1 MIPGILILL
10 LFVLA
15 ALLMFFR
22 KLPALL
28 ALPLMAVLIGAV
40 ELAAG
45 SLTFEDVTVG
55 IMADGALRLADAMVI
70 SMFGGMLSALMQK
83 AGVAESFV
91 RRGAELAGDNPWAVA
106 LLLLAI
112 VTLLFTTI
120 GGLGAVIMVGTIVLP
135 ILASIGIREQVNAGI
150 LLFGISLGGA
160 LNPANWVVYKTVLGL
175 GDDVVVS
182 YAATV
187 FVIVAG
193 VAVLFVTLE
202 LIRARALNL
211 RRSSLLRGLLVLGV
225 VGIAVWGISA
235 VGESIGGIDWRR
247 VSQWVVL
254 GVAVMIVVSILR
266 TAFHPATANTPP
278 VRWYAY
284 LIPLVPL
291 VLILVFHMAYVPAF
305 TAGFLY
311 GVAVTWRRGGLNM
324 ATRSIVEGS
333 ASVIPAIVLMLGI
346 GMLLSAILGP
356 TRIGAGRYW
365 HETAALA
372 GTVREWPVLTDM
384 KPLLALI
391 VPASSWGFVVTF
403 GLLGPL
409 ALYRGPLNVWGL
421 GYGVGGV
428 LLATGVPAGA
438 VMGVLMSLGVI
449 QGVSDPTNTANVWVA
464 NEVRLDVTSIMWR
477 TLPYA
482 WLAAVLGLVVAG
494 ARWY

>member
-1 MIPGILILL
+1 MIPGTLILL

-28 ALPLMAVLIGAV
+28 ALPLMAVLIGV
-40 ELAAG
+40 IELAAG
-45 SLTFEDVTVG
+45 SLTWEDVTVG
-55 IMADGALRLADAMVI
+55 IMADGAVRLADAIVI
-70 SMFGGMLSALMQK
+70 SMFGGMLSTLMQK
-83 AGVAESFV
+83 TGVAESFV
-91 RRGAELAGDNPWAVA
+91 RRGAELAGDNPWTVA
-106 LLLLAI
+106 MLLLAI
-112 VTLLFTTI
+112 ITLLFTTI
-120 GGLGAVIMVGTIVLP
+120 GGLGAVIMVGTVVLP

-150 LLFGISLGGA
+150 LLFGISLGGT
-160 LNPANWVVYKTVLGL
+160 LNPGNWVVYKTVLGL
-175 GDDVVVS
+175 GDETVVS
-182 YAATV
+182 YAMTV
-187 FVIVAG
+187 FVIVAV
-193 VAVLFVTLE
+193 VAVLFITLE
-202 LIRARALNL
+202 LVRARALRFRTRL
-211 RRSSLLRGLLVLGV
+211 ITRGLLVLGLFGVAAWGMSVIPAGPGGIPWREVLQWAV
-225 VGIAVWGISA
+225 VGVAALIAVS
-235 VGESIGGIDWRR
+235 VT
-247 VSQWVVL
+247 
-254 GVAVMIVVSILR
+254 R
-266 TAFHPATANTPP
+266 TAFRSAGEMTPA

-284 LIPLVPL
+284 LIPAVPL
-291 VLILVFHMAYVPAF
+291 VLILVFGMAYVPAF
-305 TAGFLY
+305 TAGFVY
-311 GVAVTWRRGGLNM
+311 GVVVTWRPGGLNT

-333 ASVIPAIVLMLGI
+333 ASVIPAVVLMLGI

-365 HETAALA
+365 HEAAALA

-391 VPASSWGFVVTF
+391 VPGSLAAFVVTF

-421 GYGVGGV
+421 GYGIGGV

-482 WLAAVLGLVVAG
+482 WAAAILGLVAAG
-494 ARWY
+494 VRWY